1 MESSATSRQHFVMPT
16 PTTTPFGSPRADY
29 TVPAG
34 ASQALQTTAPSTP
47 QTPARF
53 LFPIAITPSPA
64 PPNDIAATLATPS
77 ATEVTVPSTPVPYTT
92 LATGGPTTVAWSD
105 PSAAPAAPSNASD
118 RLLAPGDPFFA
129 VWVVKDPGTTV
140 PPTGN
145 DLRKWTV
152 HQLRK
157 QCAEY
162 GVTIKRT
169 GPDRKKLPEG
179 EARAIALDKY
189 LRAKQTVIEGIDSN
203 SARTKNCRY
212 RLMNVVFSDKF
223 AKWLKE
229 TGARASREDLDTGSL
244 NEKSAFWIAVTV
256 YFNTNTTDYND
267 IILPEHSLFKSIDPS
282 VIVEADAPQL
292 VEMWK
297 KVAGKY
303 KKISGN
309 FTRSGT
315 HESEF
320 FQFCQGANR
329 RRVHACMVECKVK
342 YGWVHLRVAATVDA
356 TRLDPA
362 PGISDLWQQQTQ

>member
-1 MESSATSRQHFVMPT
+1 MIYAM
-16 PTTTPFGSPRADY
+16 
-29 TVPAG
+29 
-34 ASQALQTTAPSTP
+34 
-47 QTPARF
+47 
-53 LFPIAITPSPA
+53 
-64 PPNDIAATLATPS
+64 
-77 ATEVTVPSTPVPYTT
+77 
-92 LATGGPTTVAWSD
+92 
-105 PSAAPAAPSNASD
+105 
-118 RLLAPGDPFFA
+118 
-129 VWVVKDPGTTV
+129 
-140 PPTGN
+140 
-145 DLRKWTV
+145 

-203 SARTKNCRY
+203 SARTKNCRF

-223 AKWLKE
+223 VKWLKE

-256 YFNTNTTDYND
+256 DFNTNTTDYND

-297 KVAGKY
+297 KVVGKY

-320 FQFCQGANR
+320 FHALPNRASYASPVFGASL
-329 RRVHACMVECKVK
+329 EDTPT
-342 YGWVHLRVAATVDA
+342 GSPAA
-356 TRLDPA
+356 
-362 PGISDLWQQQTQ
+362 